1 MDTSTLRDIDVDTS
15 LRRRMEYAH
24 DASNYR
30 IAPLAV
36 AFPRTPE
43 EVERIVTAC
52 AKQGVPVTARGG
64 GTSMAGNAVGHGV
77 VIDLSRHLTAVS
89 IDPAARTATV
99 QTGIVLDALRRAA
112 APHGLT
118 FGPDP
123 ASHSR
128 CTLGGM
134 IGNDACGNHSVAFG
148 RTVDHVLELSVVL
161 ADGTP
166 AKVRR
171 DTIDSPEKSIEDEL
185 RDIGIRYADEIRAGL
200 NRFGR
205 QVSGYPL
212 HHLLPESIDLAKS
225 LVGTEGTCAVVTG
238 ATLNLVPAATAPI
251 LVVAGYDDVLVAA
264 AEVPA
269 ILEYGPTAI
278 EGMDEAVVRMLHGD
292 GPAQA
297 LRRLPAGR
305 AWLLIEVDR
314 PTSGESLQAANDL
327 RAGLEKAREA
337 RVVADPAD
345 QRRLWTIREDGA
357 GLAARSP
364 DGRAYWPGWEDAAV
378 PPDALAG
385 YLADFLD
392 LRRRVGL
399 SGAIYGHFG
408 AGCIHTRIDFERA
421 TEAGRAVMDGFLHDA
436 ARLVVRHGGSL
447 SGEHGDGRARSAL
460 LPLMYSPAL
469 LKAFEE
475 VKAAWDPRET
485 LNPQIVVRAE
495 PVTANL
501 DRLVPD
507 HVGRCVGIAKCRSAV
522 GGVMCPSYRATGD
535 ERDST
540 RGRARV
546 LQELLDGS
554 DPGSADAV
562 LDALD
567 LCLSC
572 KACSS
577 DCPTGVDMATYKSD
591 FLHRHY
597 RRRLRPASHLS
608 LGWAPIWFRL
618 AARVPAVANAVLKAG
633 RKARFGL
640 RLAGLT
646 AERSMP
652 AFARAASWTPPSDP
666 RSVVLVDTFT
676 GSFRPNV
683 IAALRAVLDDAGL
696 PAAAAKRSACCA
708 LPWISTGQLGI
719 ARRVLR
725 RTVRLLD
732 GSQLP
737 IVVPEPSCASAL
749 REDLPRLLP
758 GPDADRIAGRV
769 HTLAGVLAE
778 HAPQWT
784 PSGEPSSVVQQ
795 VHCHEYATF
804 GGDQGLARFGVTAE
818 RAEGCCGLAGNFGFE
833 RQHYDVSMK
842 VAEHGLAPLLDRRPD
857 APLLADGFSCMLQA
871 AHVRGREAMHL
882 AEFLATTSGELRY
895 FPEWHQ

>member
-1 MDTSTLRDIDVDTS
+1 VDLTTLRDVDVDTS

-43 EVERIVTAC
+43 EVSRIVTAC
-52 AKQGVPVTARGG
+52 AEQGVPVTARGG

-77 VIDLSRHLTAVS
+77 IIDLSRHLTAVT
-89 IDPAARTATV
+89 IDPATKTATV
-99 QTGIVLDALRRAA
+99 QAGIVLDALRRAA
-112 APHGLT
+112 ARHRLT

-128 CTLGGM
+128 CTIGGM

-166 AKVRR
+166 ATVQRNKISTADHTIEQRLREIGVRHA
-171 DTIDSPEKSIEDEL
+171 
-185 RDIGIRYADEIRAGL
+185 GEIRAEL

-225 LVGTEGTCAVVTG
+225 LVGTEGTGAVVTG
-238 ATLNLVPAATAPI
+238 ATLNLVPSAAAPT
-251 LVVAGYDDVLVAA
+251 LVVAGYDDVLAA
-264 AEVPA
+264 AADVPA
-269 ILEYGPTAI
+269 VLKHRPTAI
-278 EGMDEAVVRMLHGD
+278 EGMDEAVVGMLHGD

-314 PTSGESLQAANDL
+314 PTAAESLQAATEIQETL
-327 RAGLEKAREA
+327 SREA
-337 RVVADPAD
+337 LVVADRQD
-345 QRRLWTIREDGA
+345 QRRLWAIREDGA

-364 DGRAYWPGWEDAAV
+364 DGRAFWPGWEDAAV

-392 LRRRVGL
+392 LRRAYGL

-408 AGCIHTRIDFERA
+408 AGCIHTRIDFERT
-421 TEAGRAVMDGFLHDA
+421 TEAGRTVMDQFLHDA

-447 SGEHGDGRARSAL
+447 SGELGDGRARSAL
-460 LPLMYSPAL
+460 LPLMYSPTL
-469 LKAFEE
+469 IEAFAEA
-475 VKAAWDPRET
+475 KAAWDPRKI
-485 LNPQIVVRAE
+485 LNPQILVRPE
-495 PVTANL
+495 PVTAHL
-501 DRLVPD
+501 DTQPPSD
-507 HVGRCVGIAKCRSAV
+507 TVGRCVGIAKCRSAI

-546 LQELLDGS
+546 MQELLDGS
-554 DPGSADAV
+554 EPGAPDAI

-572 KACSS
+572 KACST
-577 DCPTGVDMATYKSD
+577 DCPTGVDMATYKSQ

-597 RRRLRPASHLS
+597 RRRVRPVSHLS
-608 LGWAPIWFRL
+608 LGWAPVWFRL
-618 AARVPAVANAVLKAG
+618 AARWPGAAKLLL
-633 RKARFGL
+633 RSRLGL
-640 RLAGLT
+640 RLAGVT
-646 AERSMP
+646 AERAMP
-652 AFARAASWTPPSDP
+652 AFARAASWPAPDEP

-683 IAALRAVLDDAGL
+683 VTALRAVLGEAGL
-696 PAAAAKRSACCA
+696 APAVAPRTACCA

-732 GSQLP
+732 GSALP

-758 GPDADRIAGRV
+758 GAPAERLAGRV
-769 HTLAGVLAE
+769 HTLAGALAA

-784 PSGEPSSVVQQ
+784 PPVEPSAVVQQ
-795 VHCHEYATF
+795 VHCHEYATW
-804 GGDQGLARFGVTAE
+804 GGDQQLARFGVTAE

-833 RQHYDVSMK
+833 RRHYDVSMK
-842 VAEHGLAPLLDRRPD
+842 VAEHGLGPLLDRQPD

-871 AHVRGREAMHL
+871 SHIRDRTSMHL
-882 AEFLATTSGELRY
+882 AEYLHG
-895 FPEWHQ
+895 HG

>member
-1 MDTSTLRDIDVDTS
+1 VDTTTLRDVEVDTS

-43 EVERIVTAC
+43 EVSRIVTAC
-52 AKQGVPVTARGG
+52 AEQGVPVTARGG

-77 VIDLSRHLTAVS
+77 VIDLSRHLTAVTV
-89 IDPAARTATV
+89 DPAAKTATV
-99 QTGIVLDALRRAA
+99 QAGIVLDALRRAA

-128 CTLGGM
+128 CTIGGM

-148 RTVDHVLELSVVL
+148 RTIDHVRKLSVVL

-166 AKVRR
+166 VAVQQNKITEATGIEQKLREIGAK
-171 DTIDSPEKSIEDEL
+171 
-185 RDIGIRYADEIRAGL
+185 YADEIRAGL

-238 ATLNLVPAATAPI
+238 ATLNLVPIAAAPT
-251 LVVAGYDDVLVAA
+251 LVVAGYDDVLAA
-264 AEVPA
+264 AADVPTV
-269 ILEYGPTAI
+269 LEHGPTAI

-314 PTSGESLQAANDL
+314 PTAAESLQAATKIKPA
-327 RAGLEKAREA
+327 RAREIW
-337 RVVADPAD
+337 VVDDPNE

-364 DGRAYWPGWEDAAV
+364 DGRAFWPGWEDAAV
-378 PPDALAG
+378 PPDALAD

-392 LRRRVGL
+392 LRRERGL

-408 AGCIHTRIDFERA
+408 AGCIHTRIDFERT
-421 TEAGRAVMDGFLHDA
+421 TEAGRAVMDRFLHDA

-460 LPLMYSPAL
+460 LPLMYSPPL
-469 LKAFEE
+469 LEAFAEC
-475 VKAAWDPRET
+475 KAAWDPRQT
-485 LNPQIVVRAE
+485 LNPQIVVLPD
-495 PVTANL
+495 PVTAHL
-501 DRLVPD
+501 DTQPASD
-507 HVGRCVGIAKCRSAV
+507 TVGRCVGIAKCRSAV

-546 LQELLDGS
+546 LQELLDGN
-554 DPGSADAV
+554 DPGAPDAI

-572 KACSS
+572 KACST
-577 DCPTGVDMATYKSD
+577 DCPTGVDMATYKSEY
-591 FLHRHY
+591 LHRHY
-597 RRRLRPASHLS
+597 RRRVRPVSHLS
-608 LGWAPIWFRL
+608 LGWSPVWFRL
-618 AARVPAVANAVLKAG
+618 AARWPGAANLLLRSRV
-633 RKARFGL
+633 GL
-640 RLAGLT
+640 RLGGVT
-646 AERSMP
+646 AERAMP
-652 AFARAASWTPPSDP
+652 LFARAASWPAPDVP

-676 GSFRPNV
+676 GSFRPKV
-683 IAALRAVLDDAGL
+683 ITALRAVLDHAGL
-696 PAAAAKRSACCA
+696 PPAAAPRTACCG

-732 GSQLP
+732 GSELP
-737 IVVPEPSCASAL
+737 IVVPEPSCASTL
-749 REDLPRLLP
+749 RDDLPRLLP
-758 GPDADRIAGRV
+758 GASAERVAGRV
-769 HTLAGVLAE
+769 RTLAGALAAF
-778 HAPQWT
+778 APQWT
-784 PSGEPSSVVQQ
+784 PAIEPSPVVQQ
-795 VHCHEYATF
+795 VHCHEYATW
-804 GGDQGLARFGVTAE
+804 GSDQQLARWGITAE

-833 RQHYDVSMK
+833 RQHYEVSLK
-842 VAEHGLAPLLDRRPD
+842 VAEHGLGPLLDREPD

-871 AHVRGREAMHL
+871 SHIRGRRAMHL
-882 AEFLATTSGELRY
+882 AEYLHDHG
-895 FPEWHQ
+895 